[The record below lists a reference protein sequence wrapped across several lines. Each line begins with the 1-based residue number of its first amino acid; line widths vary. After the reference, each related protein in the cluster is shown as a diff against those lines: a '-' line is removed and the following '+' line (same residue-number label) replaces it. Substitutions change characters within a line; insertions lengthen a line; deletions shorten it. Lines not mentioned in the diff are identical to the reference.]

1 MAQAGDVT
9 WHVVPNGQRLT
20 TAISPSGTG
29 FTDVWE
35 VTYMIDS
42 GPATGNEG
50 TVRIPA
56 SQYTTE
62 IVKAAI
68 NAQAAT
74 QHGVAG
80 L

>member
-1 MAQAGDVT
+1 MAQAGNVS

-20 TAISPSGTG
+20 TQISPNGTG

-42 GPATGNEG
+42 GPAMGTEG
-50 TVRIPA
+50 TVRIPQ
-56 SQYTTE
+56 SQYSTE

-68 NAQAAT
+68 NAQVAT
-74 QHGVAG
+74 QHGIAS